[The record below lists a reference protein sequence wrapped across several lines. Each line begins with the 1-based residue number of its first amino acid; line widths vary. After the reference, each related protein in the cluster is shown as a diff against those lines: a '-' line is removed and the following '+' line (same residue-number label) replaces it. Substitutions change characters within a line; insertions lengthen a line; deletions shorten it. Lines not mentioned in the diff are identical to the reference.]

1 MNGKVMPEETEKAIK
16 VTPEEAEKAIKVTLE
31 EAEKSISINQ
41 ECASFVVI
49 GDEAYTSEIIEEY
62 NRNAEAKTEI
72 FNTNAEGK
80 TLSYNDNAAN
90 KMEAFDNNYDNK
102 VDTFN
107 SNANTQ
113 IEEFNAHALI
123 QTNNFNDNAS
133 SAIDDYNLN
142 AEQKINEFM
151 SSLPIASKDALGCIK
166 VGANLTIEEDGTLNA
181 LPGSNNEGIKEE
193 TDPVFSSSPSASITN
208 EDISNWNNK
217 SEFDGAYSSLT
228 GAPIIPT
235 KTSELTNDSSFASES
250 YVTDAIENAQQDYAT
265 IDDLNN
271 KVDKVVGKSLISD
284 SEIERLA
291 NVTNYDDTEIKNLLN
306 SKADKG
312 AIPTKVSQLTND
324 SGYINK
330 IPEEY
335 ITETKLNDKNYATQN
350 ELATGL
356 SNLENAKAE
365 KSDVKKLSSSYDALS
380 TKVSNNETA
389 IGAINTTLGTKAD
402 ISTTYTKTE
411 VDKKIS
417 DLVDSSPEALD
428 TLNELAAALGD
439 DPNFATTVMNE
450 IGTKADANHN
460 HDTAYATKSSEH
472 THSNKT
478 VLDGITEENISS
490 WSAKSDFSG
499 NYNDLTNKPVI
510 PTVPTDISELNNDV
524 GYITSIP
531 SEYVTETELNAKGYL
546 TEHQDISNLA
556 TKNELHSHSNKT
568 VLDEITSAKI
578 ASWDNKSDFS
588 GSYNDLSDKPTI
600 PIVPTKVSE
609 FTNDAGYL
617 TSIPSEY
624 VTENEL
630 NEKGYLTKHQDL
642 SGYAKKE
649 DLHFHENKS
658 VLDSITQNDIDNW
671 NNNDEYTL
679 PIASATT
686 LGGIKVGANL
696 SIDVDGTLN
705 ASESK
710 TSNGEVLPIGTMIPF
725 GSANNIP
732 TNWRI
737 CDGSEVSRT
746 DYAELFNIIG
756 TAYGEG
762 DGTTTFNLPNKKGR
776 VSVGLDLEQ
785 SEFNTIGK
793 KSGSKYMQKHSHKLG
808 AEGAWYYGN
817 STNNLGGS
825 GKWAYRASDTN
836 EAGEGDSGNLQP
848 YEVDVWIIKV
858 SNLVGILDTKS
869 ANVIDNLTSTSTTD
883 ALSANMGKEL
893 NDKIDK
899 IGGIDKSQLLDL
911 VYPIGS
917 LYMSMNET
925 DPKDLFGG
933 TWERIKDRF
942 IYANGDATASGT
954 LGGSTAHNHGL
965 GSGFV
970 AMNIGDG
977 GIQFQEKQV
986 GAWGTNA
993 AMNVGT
999 SYDSYQT
1006 KYWGIALGGA
1016 TDNNNNIPPYITAY
1030 IWKRTA

>member
-16 VTPEEAEKAIKVTLE
+16 VTPEEAEKAIKVTPE

-62 NRNAEAKTEI
+62 NRNAEVKTEI

-113 IEEFNAHALI
+113 IEEFNAHALT

-133 SAIDDYNLN
+133 NAIDDYNLN

-228 GAPIIPT
+228 GTPIIPT
-235 KTSELTNDSSFASES
+235 KTSELTNDSYFASES
-250 YVTDAIENAQQDYAT
+250 YVANAIENAQQDYAT

-335 ITETKLNDKNYATQN
+335 ITETKLNNKNYATQN

-510 PTVPTDISELNNDV
+510 P
-524 GYITSIP
+524 
-531 SEYVTETELNAKGYL
+531 
-546 TEHQDISNLA
+546 
-556 TKNELHSHSNKT
+556 
-568 VLDEITSAKI
+568 
-578 ASWDNKSDFS
+578 
-588 GSYNDLSDKPTI
+588 
-600 PIVPTKVSE
+600 IVPTKVSE

-649 DLHFHENKS
+649 DLHSHNNKS
-658 VLDSITQNDIDNW
+658 VLDSITQENIDNW
-671 NNNDEYTL
+671 NNGGGYEL
-679 PIASATT
+679 PIASSDT

-696 SIDVDGTLN
+696 SIDADGTLN

-808 AEGAWYYGN
+808 NEGAWYYGS

-899 IGGIDKSQLLDL
+899 IGDIDKSQLLDL

-917 LYMSMNET
+917 LYMSMNAT

-965 GSGFV
+965 GSGFA

-977 GIQFQEKQV
+977 GIQYQEKQV

-1006 KYWGIALGGA
+1006 KYWGISLGGA

>member
-1 MNGKVMPEETEKAIK
+1 M
-16 VTPEEAEKAIKVTLE
+16 
-31 EAEKSISINQ
+31 
-41 ECASFVVI
+41 
-49 GDEAYTSEIIEEY
+49 
-62 NRNAEAKTEI
+62 
-72 FNTNAEGK
+72 
-80 TLSYNDNAAN
+80 
-90 KMEAFDNNYDNK
+90 
-102 VDTFN
+102 
-107 SNANTQ
+107 
-113 IEEFNAHALI
+113 
-123 QTNNFNDNAS
+123 
-133 SAIDDYNLN
+133 
-142 AEQKINEFM
+142 
-151 SSLPIASKDALGCIK
+151 
-166 VGANLTIEEDGTLNA
+166 
-181 LPGSNNEGIKEE
+181 
-193 TDPVFSSSPSASITN
+193 
-208 EDISNWNNK
+208 
-217 SEFDGAYSSLT
+217 
-228 GAPIIPT
+228 
-235 KTSELTNDSSFASES
+235 TNDSYFASES

-291 NVTNYDDTEIKNLLN
+291 NITNYDDTDIKNLLN

-380 TKVSNNETA
+380 TKVSNNETT

-478 VLDGITEENISS
+478 VLDGITEENVSS

-531 SEYVTETELNAKGYL
+531 SEYVTE
-546 TEHQDISNLA
+546 
-556 TKNELHSHSNKT
+556 
-568 VLDEITSAKI
+568 
-578 ASWDNKSDFS
+578 
-588 GSYNDLSDKPTI
+588 
-600 PIVPTKVSE
+600 
-609 FTNDAGYL
+609 
-617 TSIPSEY
+617 
-624 VTENEL
+624 NEL
-630 NEKGYLTKHQDL
+630 NEKGYLTEHQDL

-671 NNNDEYTL
+671 NNNNEYTL

-696 SIDVDGTLN
+696 SIDADGTLN

-808 AEGAWYYGN
+808 NEGAWYYGN
-817 STNNLGGS
+817 STANLS
-825 GKWAYRASDTN
+825 GTGTWAYRVYETN

-965 GSGFV
+965 GSGFA

-977 GIQFQEKQV
+977 GIQYQEKQV
-986 GAWGTNA
+986 GAWGSNA
-993 AMNVGT
+993 AMNIGT

-1006 KYWGIALGGA
+1006 KSWGIALGGA
-1016 TDNNNNIPPYITAY
+1016 TDNGNNIPPYITAY

>member
-16 VTPEEAEKAIKVTLE
+16 VTPEEAERAIKVTPE

-107 SNANTQ
+107 SNANTH
-113 IEEFNAHALI
+113 IEEFNAHALTQI
-123 QTNNFNDNAS
+123 NNFNDNAS

-181 LPGSNNEGIKEE
+181 TASSGGIVEE
-193 TDPVFSSSPSASITN
+193 TDPVFSASASANITSQ
-208 EDISNWNNK
+208 DITNWNNK

-228 GAPIIPT
+228 GTPIIPT

-250 YVTDAIENAQQDYAT
+250 YVANAIENAQQGYAT

-291 NVTNYDDTEIKNLLN
+291 NIANYDDTEIKNILN
-306 SKADKG
+306 NKADMS

-324 SGYINK
+324 
-330 IPEEY
+330 
-335 ITETKLNDKNYATQN
+335 A
-350 ELATGL
+350 
-356 SNLENAKAE
+356 
-365 KSDVKKLSSSYDALS
+365 
-380 TKVSNNETA
+380 
-389 IGAINTTLGTKAD
+389 
-402 ISTTYTKTE
+402 
-411 VDKKIS
+411 
-417 DLVDSSPEALD
+417 
-428 TLNELAAALGD
+428 
-439 DPNFATTVMNE
+439 
-450 IGTKADANHN
+450 
-460 HDTAYATKSSEH
+460 
-472 THSNKT
+472 
-478 VLDGITEENISS
+478 
-490 WSAKSDFSG
+490 
-499 NYNDLTNKPVI
+499 
-510 PTVPTDISELNNDV
+510 
-524 GYITSIP
+524 
-531 SEYVTETELNAKGYL
+531 GYL

-556 TKNELHSHSNKT
+556 TK
-568 VLDEITSAKI
+568 DE
-578 ASWDNKSDFS
+578 
-588 GSYNDLSDKPTI
+588 
-600 PIVPTKVSE
+600 
-609 FTNDAGYL
+609 
-617 TSIPSEY
+617 
-624 VTENEL
+624 
-630 NEKGYLTKHQDL
+630 
-642 SGYAKKE
+642 
-649 DLHFHENKS
+649 LHFHENKS
-658 VLDSITQNDIDNW
+658 VLDSITQESIDSW
-671 NNNDEYTL
+671 NNGT
-679 PIASATT
+679 
-686 LGGIKVGANL
+686 GGG
-696 SIDVDGTLN
+696 
-705 ASESK
+705 
-710 TSNGEVLPIGTMIPF
+710 NGEVLPIGTMIPY
-725 GSANNIP
+725 GSQNNIP

-756 TAYGEG
+756 TSYGEG

-776 VSVGLDLEQ
+776 ISVGLDVDQ
-785 SEFNTIGK
+785 SEFNSIGK

-808 AEGAWYYGN
+808 AEGAWYYGA
-817 STNNLGGS
+817 STANLDGTGT
-825 GKWAYRASDTN
+825 WAYRAYETN

-858 SNLVGILDTKS
+858 SNLVGMLDTKN
-869 ANVIDNLTSTSTTD
+869 ANVIDNLTSTSRTD
-883 ALSANMGKEL
+883 ALSANMGREL
-893 NDKIDK
+893 KDKIDK

-942 IYANGDATASGT
+942 IYANGDATASGVT
-954 LGGSTAHNHGL
+954 GGSAVHNHGL
-965 GSGFV
+965 GSGFA

-977 GIQFQEKQV
+977 GIQYQEKQV
-986 GAWGTNA
+986 GGWGTNA
-993 AMNVGT
+993 AMNIGT

-1006 KYWGIALGGA
+1006 KSWGISLGGA
-1016 TDNNNNIPPYITAY
+1016 TDNGNNIPPYITAY

>member
-16 VTPEEAEKAIKVTLE
+16 VTPEEAEKAIKVTSE
-31 EAEKSISINQ
+31 VAEKSISINQ

-72 FNTNAEGK
+72 FNTNAESK

-107 SNANTQ
+107 S
-113 IEEFNAHALI
+113 
-123 QTNNFNDNAS
+123 
-133 SAIDDYNLN
+133 N

-181 LPGSNNEGIKEE
+181 TASSGGIVEE
-193 TDPVFSSSPSASITN
+193 TDPVFSASASANITSQ
-208 EDISNWNNK
+208 DITNWNNK

-228 GAPIIPT
+228 GTPIIPT

-250 YVTDAIENAQQDYAT
+250 YVANAIENAQQDYAT

-291 NVTNYDDTEIKNLLN
+291 SITNYDDTEIKNILN
-306 SKADKG
+306 NKADTS

-335 ITETKLNDKNYATQN
+335 ITETKLNNKNYATQN

-380 TKVSNNETA
+380 TKVSNNETT

-460 HDTAYATKSSEH
+460 HDTSYATKSSEH

-556 TKNELHSHSNKT
+556 TKNELHSHSNKA

-578 ASWDNKSDFS
+578 TSWDNKSDFS

-609 FTNDAGYL
+609 FANDAGYL
-617 TSIPSEY
+617 TSVPSEY

-630 NEKGYLTKHQDL
+630 NEKGYLTEHQDL

-649 DLHFHENKS
+649 DLHSHNNKS
-658 VLDSITQNDIDNW
+658 VLDSITQENIDNW
-671 NNNDEYTL
+671 NNGT
-679 PIASATT
+679 
-686 LGGIKVGANL
+686 GGG
-696 SIDVDGTLN
+696 
-705 ASESK
+705 
-710 TSNGEVLPIGTMIPF
+710 NGEVLPIGTMIPY
-725 GSANNIP
+725 GSQNNIP

-776 VSVGLDLEQ
+776 ISVGLDLEQ

-808 AEGAWYYGN
+808 AEGAWCYGA
-817 STNNLGGS
+817 STANLGGS
-825 GKWAYRASDTN
+825 GKWAYRAYETN

-858 SNLVGILDTKS
+858 SNLVGMLDTKN

-893 NDKIDK
+893 NDKINK

-925 DPKDLFGG
+925 NPKDLFGG

-942 IYANGDATASGT
+942 IYANGDSTSSGAT
-954 LGGSTAHNHGL
+954 GGSTSHNHGL
-965 GSGFV
+965 GSGFA

-977 GIQFQEKQV
+977 GIQYQEKQV

-993 AMNVGT
+993 AMNIGT

-1006 KYWGIALGGA
+1006 KSWGISLGGA
-1016 TDNNNNIPPYITAY
+1016 TDNGNNIPPYITAY

>member
-16 VTPEEAEKAIKVTLE
+16 VTPEEAEKAIKVTPE

-113 IEEFNAHALI
+113 IEEFNAHALT

-181 LPGSNNEGIKEE
+181 TASSGGIVEE
-193 TDPVFSSSPSASITN
+193 TDPVFSASASANITSQ
-208 EDISNWNNK
+208 DITNWNNK

-228 GAPIIPT
+228 GTPIIPT

-250 YVTDAIENAQQDYAT
+250 YVANAIENAQQGYAT

-291 NVTNYDDTEIKNLLN
+291 SITNYDDTEIKNILN

-312 AIPTKVSQLTND
+312 VIPTKVSQLTND

-335 ITETKLNDKNYATQN
+335 ITETKLNNKNYATQN

-365 KSDVKKLSSSYDALS
+365 KSDVKKLSSSYDTLS
-380 TKVSNNETA
+380 TKVSNNETT

-402 ISTTYTKTE
+402 ISTIYTKTE

-417 DLVDSSPEALD
+417 DLLDSSPEVLD
-428 TLNELAAALGD
+428 TLNELAAALGA

-472 THSNKT
+472 AHSNKT

-546 TEHQDISNLA
+546 TEHQD
-556 TKNELHSHSNKT
+556 
-568 VLDEITSAKI
+568 
-578 ASWDNKSDFS
+578 
-588 GSYNDLSDKPTI
+588 
-600 PIVPTKVSE
+600 
-609 FTNDAGYL
+609 
-617 TSIPSEY
+617 
-624 VTENEL
+624 
-630 NEKGYLTKHQDL
+630 L

-649 DLHFHENKS
+649 DLHSHNNKS
-658 VLDSITQNDIDNW
+658 VLDSITQENIDNW
-671 NNNDEYTL
+671 NNG
-679 PIASATT
+679 A
-686 LGGIKVGANL
+686 GGGTGNTY
-696 SIDVDGTLN
+696 VD
-705 ASESK
+705 S
-710 TSNGEVLPIGTMIPF
+710 LPIGTMVPF

-746 DYAELFNIIG
+746 DYAELFNVIG
-756 TAYGEG
+756 TSYGEG
-762 DGTTTFNLPNKKGR
+762 DGATTFNLPDKRGR
-776 VSVGLDLEQ
+776 VSVGLDSSQ
-785 SEFNTIGK
+785 TEFSTIGK
-793 KSGSKYMQKHSHKLG
+793 KGGEKTHKLNWNEMPAHSHAQKTIG
-808 AEGAWYYGN
+808 NDGNANPWVTSANSGAWGVETRNQY
-817 STNNLGGS
+817 
-825 GKWAYRASDTN
+825 AYRGGTGTYLLTDN
-836 EAGEGDSGNLQP
+836 AGGNQAHNNLQP

-858 SNLVGILDTKS
+858 SNSSGISDTENAK
-869 ANVIDNLTSTSTTD
+869 VIDNLTSISSTD
-883 ALSANMGKEL
+883 ALSANMGREL
-893 NDKIDK
+893 N
-899 IGGIDKSQLLDL
+899 
-911 VYPIGS
+911 
-917 LYMSMNET
+917 
-925 DPKDLFGG
+925 
-933 TWERIKDRF
+933 
-942 IYANGDATASGT
+942 
-954 LGGSTAHNHGL
+954 
-965 GSGFV
+965 
-970 AMNIGDG
+970 
-977 GIQFQEKQV
+977 EKLN
-986 GAWGTNA
+986 W
-993 AMNVGT
+993 
-999 SYDSYQT
+999 
-1006 KYWGIALGGA
+1006 KLH
-1016 TDNNNNIPPYITAY
+1016 ITAY
-1030 IWKRTA
+1030 GTNTISLPHEYNELYIEIARSGNTDPTMSLYIPKISLTDYDKVFKGGHYFNSSYNGAFTSTISLTTYKLDDLYINGVAENSTALTNVYYR

>member
-16 VTPEEAEKAIKVTLE
+16 VTPE

-113 IEEFNAHALI
+113 IEEFNAHALT

-181 LPGSNNEGIKEE
+181 VPGSNNEGIKEE

-228 GAPIIPT
+228 GTPIIPT
-235 KTSELTNDSSFASES
+235 KTSELTNDSYFASES

-291 NVTNYDDTEIKNLLN
+291 NITNYDDTDIKNLLN

-630 NEKGYLTKHQDL
+630 NEKGYLTEHQDL

-649 DLHFHENKS
+649 DLHSHNNKS
-658 VLDSITQNDIDNW
+658 VLDSITQENIDNW
-671 NNNDEYTL
+671 NNNNEYTL

-696 SIDVDGTLN
+696 SIDADGTLN

-710 TSNGEVLPIGTMIPF
+710 TSNGEVLPIGTMIPY
-725 GSANNIP
+725 GSINNIP

-776 VSVGLDLEQ
+776 VSVGLDFSQ
-785 SEFNTIGK
+785 TEFNTIGK
-793 KSGSKYMQKHSHKLG
+793 KGGEKTHKLTI
-808 AEGAWYYGN
+808 EEMPRHN
-817 STNNLGGS
+817 HKQTLGDNGSMS
-825 GKWAYRASDTN
+825 GKAAYDWSMSNTSRDYDGSDLAQYT
-836 EAGEGDSGNLQP
+836 GGDQPHNNLQP

-899 IGGIDKSQLLDL
+899 IGGIDKSQLLDMI
-911 VYPIGS
+911 YPIGS

-965 GSGFV
+965 GSGFA

-977 GIQFQEKQV
+977 GIQYQEKQV

-993 AMNVGT
+993 AMNIGT

-1016 TDNNNNIPPYITAY
+1016 TDNGNNIPPYITAY

>member
-16 VTPEEAEKAIKVTLE
+16 VTPEEAEKAIKVTPE

-107 SNANTQ
+107 SNA
-113 IEEFNAHALI
+113 
-123 QTNNFNDNAS
+123 
-133 SAIDDYNLN
+133 
-142 AEQKINEFM
+142 EQKINEFM

-181 LPGSNNEGIKEE
+181 TASSGGIVEE
-193 TDPVFSSSPSASITN
+193 TDPVFSASASANITSQ
-208 EDISNWNNK
+208 DITNWNNK

-228 GAPIIPT
+228 GTPIIPT

-250 YVTDAIENAQQDYAT
+250 YVANAIENAQQDYAT

-291 NVTNYDDTEIKNLLN
+291 SITNYDDTEIKNILN
-306 SKADKG
+306 NKADTS

-335 ITETKLNDKNYATQN
+335 ITETKLNNKNYATQN

-380 TKVSNNETA
+380 TKVSNNETT

-460 HDTAYATKSSEH
+460 HDTSYATKSSEH

-556 TKNELHSHSNKT
+556 TKNELHSHSNKA

-578 ASWDNKSDFS
+578 TSWDNKSDFS

-609 FTNDAGYL
+609 FANDAGYL
-617 TSIPSEY
+617 TSVPSEY

-630 NEKGYLTKHQDL
+630 NEKGYLTEHQDL

-649 DLHFHENKS
+649 DLHSHNNKS
-658 VLDSITQNDIDNW
+658 VLDSITQENIDNW
-671 NNNDEYTL
+671 NNGT
-679 PIASATT
+679 
-686 LGGIKVGANL
+686 GGG
-696 SIDVDGTLN
+696 
-705 ASESK
+705 
-710 TSNGEVLPIGTMIPF
+710 NGEVLPIGTMIPY
-725 GSANNIP
+725 GSQNNIP
-732 TNWRI
+732 TNWKI
-737 CDGSEVSRT
+737 CDGSELSRT
-746 DYAELFNIIG
+746 DYAELFNVIG
-756 TAYGEG
+756 TSYGEG

-785 SEFNTIGK
+785 TEFDTIGK

-808 AEGAWYYGN
+808 KEGAWYYGA
-817 STNNLGGS
+817 STANLS
-825 GKWAYRASDTN
+825 GTGTWAYRVYETN

-858 SNLVGILDTKS
+858 SNLVGMLDTKN
-869 ANVIDNLTSTSTTD
+869 ANVIDNLTSTSRTD
-883 ALSANMGKEL
+883 ALSANMGREL

-899 IGGIDKSQLLDL
+899 IGGIDKAQLLDL

-925 DPKDLFGG
+925 NPNELFGG

-942 IYANGDATASGT
+942 IYANGDATASGVT
-954 LGGSTAHNHGL
+954 GGSAVHNHGL
-965 GSGFV
+965 GSGF
-970 AMNIGDG
+970 ATMNIGDG
-977 GIQFQEKQV
+977 GIQYQEKQV

-993 AMNVGT
+993 AMNIGT

-1006 KYWGIALGGA
+1006 KSWGISLGGS
-1016 TDNNNNIPPYITAY
+1016 TDNGNNIPPYITAY

>member
-16 VTPEEAEKAIKVTLE
+16 VTPEETEKAIKVTSE
-31 EAEKSISINQ
+31 EAEKSININQ

-107 SNANTQ
+107 SNANTH
-113 IEEFNAHALI
+113 IEEFNAHALTQI
-123 QTNNFNDNAS
+123 NNFNDNAS

-181 LPGSNNEGIKEE
+181 TASSGGIVEE
-193 TDPVFSSSPSASITN
+193 TDPVFSASASANITSQ
-208 EDISNWNNK
+208 DITNWNNK

-228 GAPIIPT
+228 GTPIIPT
-235 KTSELTNDSSFASES
+235 KTSELTNDSYFASES
-250 YVTDAIENAQQDYAT
+250 YVTDAIENAQQGYAT
-265 IDDLNN
+265 KDELNN

-291 NVTNYDDTEIKNLLN
+291 NITNYDDTEIKNLLN
-306 SKADKG
+306 GKADKG

-335 ITETKLNDKNYATQN
+335 ITETKLNDKNYATKN

-450 IGTKADANHN
+450 IGTKADINHN
-460 HDTAYATKSSEH
+460 HDTSYATKSSEH

-478 VLDGITEENISS
+478 VLDGITEENVSS

-524 GYITSIP
+524 GYITSVP

-578 ASWDNKSDFS
+578 TSWDNKSDFS

-630 NEKGYLTKHQDL
+630 NEKGYLTEHQDL
-642 SGYAKKE
+642 SGYAKTE

-671 NNNDEYTL
+671 NNNNEYTL
-679 PIASATT
+679 PIASTNT
-686 LGGIKVGANL
+686 VGGIKVGANL
-696 SIDVDGTLN
+696 SVDENGVLN
-705 ASESK
+705 ADK
-710 TSNGEVLPIGTMIPF
+710 TTVT
-725 GSANNIP
+725 
-732 TNWRI
+732 
-737 CDGSEVSRT
+737 
-746 DYAELFNIIG
+746 
-756 TAYGEG
+756 
-762 DGTTTFNLPNKKGR
+762 
-776 VSVGLDLEQ
+776 
-785 SEFNTIGK
+785 
-793 KSGSKYMQKHSHKLG
+793 
-808 AEGAWYYGN
+808 
-817 STNNLGGS
+817 
-825 GKWAYRASDTN
+825 
-836 EAGEGDSGNLQP
+836 
-848 YEVDVWIIKV
+848 
-858 SNLVGILDTKS
+858 
-869 ANVIDNLTSTSTTD
+869 DNLTSTSTTD

-942 IYANGDATASGT
+942 IYANGDATASGVT
-954 LGGSTAHNHGL
+954 GGSAVHNHGL
-965 GSGFV
+965 GSGF
-970 AMNIGDG
+970 ATMNIGDG
-977 GIQFQEKQV
+977 GIQYQEKQV

-993 AMNVGT
+993 AMNIGT

-1006 KYWGIALGGA
+1006 KSWGISLGGT
-1016 TDNNNNIPPYITAY
+1016 TDNGNNIPPYITAY